1 MQSPGDILKPTV
13 VNICHHI
20 DQKTFT
26 DAIVS
31 LGLLSESDLLQRNN
45 DDDDDKDKDE
55 DDDKDDNDDDESITV
70 MSEASSITSSSSSSS
85 SSSLSLSSS
94 RSSTKVCLSIVAIVI
109 ACNSIHKG
117 YVSVLAVQ
125 L

>member
-1 MQSPGDILKPTV
+1 MQSAGDVLKPTV

-31 LGLLSESDLLQRNN
+31 LGLLSESDLLPRNN
-45 DDDDDKDKDE
+45 DDDDKDKDE
-55 DDDKDDNDDDESITV
+55 DDDKDDNDDDEGITV